1 MDLAIT
7 KKVLSLIQ
15 QQKPEL
21 TMMDYVTWCVMEKTK
36 HMMLEIERLNPSQ
49 FQPVENEQTAALR
62 EETEK
67 IISEANQEAYID
79 APAGDEDELPPLPAA

>member
-15 QQKPEL
+15 KEKPEL
-21 TMMDYVTWCVMEKTK
+21 TMMDYVTWCVMEQTK

-62 EETEK
+62 EEAAQ
-67 IISEANQEAYID
+67 ILAEAGVEAHPESQ
-79 APAGDEDELPPLPAA
+79 ASDEVEMPPYPAA